1 VALPDYVRDL
11 RAAIGSRRLILV
23 GASAIICDEAGWI
36 LLIRRGDT
44 GQWALPA
51 GIMEMDETIA
61 DTIVR
66 EVREET
72 GLEVKP
78 VRLTGLYTDPDLQNM
93 TYPNGDQVH
102 VVNATFECQVV
113 SGQARPDGAEALEA
127 TYFPRDG
134 LPTLRPGHLVR
145 IQDALGGRPEAFFR

>member
-66 EVREET
+66 EVRD
-72 GLEVKP
+72 
-78 VRLTGLYTDPDLQNM
+78 TDPDLQNM